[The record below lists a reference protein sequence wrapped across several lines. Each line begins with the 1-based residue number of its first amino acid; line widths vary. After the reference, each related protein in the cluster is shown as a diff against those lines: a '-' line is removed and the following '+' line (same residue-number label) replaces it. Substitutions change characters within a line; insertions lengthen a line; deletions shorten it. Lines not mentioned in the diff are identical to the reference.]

1 MGNIL
6 EGCTDQDDSLSFNM
20 TNEVGVNTNYI
31 QKQKT
36 PLLYKTTKKMN
47 QFMFSPSSLRNKYE
61 YSDVSKIK
69 TSFEELDYDDEIF
82 SRKKQKKINLVFN
95 LFKDDELSNNED
107 NNKNN
112 NDNNY
117 KNNNNNSNINSQQD
131 LISKVRGTYPQHK
144 REEYYNNDYNNHLTD
159 INNTSKLPT
168 SRDVYTQYNPNSI
181 PNSTY
186 TVDQHT
192 LEYNSVSQRNK
203 QPLQI
208 ETAFSIHLTQIDNK
222 LPNKINN
229 NNINSNLNTITR
241 NNLTIPSLSSP
252 TSIQQQQL
260 PHHTLPQHH
269 LKLESNMS
277 HNTKESSLN
286 LDNEGFCQSKFIPF
300 ETQTSADN
308 RTITNN
314 NTINNNTS
322 SIPKAKELQD
332 KQFQT
337 TEHSRTSSSP
347 QVHTV
352 SSGCV
357 PLQRYQYEDVNI
369 NDIIYKKR
377 INPYRNIKPKSRSN
391 KKSTQLQQQQP
402 LSSNISPPLSNINT
416 SRSPPSLSPSPS
428 KPKSKI
434 RQTKTTNQHSSTST
448 HPKCMI
454 TVSLPKTNTQIDRTI
469 LSNNNNN
476 RLTLSYKIL
485 SQIDNSLILY
495 DGTLLKIQHT
505 KTGYKIVSRYFQIT
519 KNCFRYYN
527 SIHCTQSLNSQMMKP
542 LVQFDIRH
550 VADVHISTNTMLK
563 YKYERIAF
571 SFVISL
577 DYSDNDVFE
586 FGVDDPNFGVDFIKV
601 LTLIMN
607 YHDDMNNKNKFRY
620 DKDEE

>member
-6 EGCTDQDDSLSFNM
+6 EGCTKQDDSFTFNF
-20 TNEVGVNTNYI
+20 TKEAGVNTNHI
-31 QKQKT
+31 QQQN
-36 PLLYKTTKKMN
+36 PLLYTTTNNIN
-47 QFMFSPSSLRNKYE
+47 QFEFNQSSLGNKYE
-61 YSDVSKIK
+61 YSDVSKMK
-69 TSFEELDYDDEIF
+69 TSFEELDYDDQMF
-82 SRKKQKKINLVFN
+82 PRKKQKKINLVFS
-95 LFKDDELSNNED
+95 LFKDQLS
-107 NNKNN
+107 NN
-112 NDNNY
+112 NDNDY
-117 KNNNNNSNINSQQD
+117 KTNNSQPN
-131 LISKVRGTYPQHK
+131 LISKIRGTNLQRKHDKYHCNDFNS
-144 REEYYNNDYNNHLTD
+144 NNNL
-159 INNTSKLPT
+159 INTNKNSQMPT
-168 SRDVYTQYNPNSI
+168 FRDVYTQYTPS
-181 PNSTY
+181 STPDNTY
-186 TVDQHT
+186 SVNQHT
-192 LEYNSVSQRNK
+192 FEYNSVSQRNK

-208 ETAFSIHLTQIDNK
+208 ETTFSIYYTQTDDK
-222 LPNKINN
+222 VSHTNN
-229 NNINSNLNTITR
+229 NNVNSSLKAITH
-241 NNLTIPSLSSP
+241 NNLTIPPLSSP
-252 TSIQQQQL
+252 TSFQQPSL
-260 PHHTLPQHH
+260 HTLPQHH
-269 LKLESNMS
+269 FNCDSNIS
-277 HNTKESSLN
+277 HHTKESSLN
-286 LDNEGFCQSKFIPF
+286 LDNEGLCQSKFIPF

-308 RTITNN
+308 RTV
-314 NTINNNTS
+314 INNNNLS
-322 SIPKAKELQD
+322 SIPQSKEPQE

-337 TEHSRTSSSP
+337 TDHSRTSSSP
-347 QVHTV
+347 QVHTI

-391 KKSTQLQQQQP
+391 KRSTQLQQQQQP
-402 LSSNISPPLSNINT
+402 LSSNRSLPRAHFNTLKSPS
-416 SRSPPSLSPSPS
+416 SLTPSPS
-428 KPKSKI
+428 KTKYKI
-434 RQTKTTNQHSSTST
+434 RQTKTANQHPPTST

-454 TVSLPKTNTQIDRTI
+454 TVALPTTNTQIDKTF
-469 LSNNNNN
+469 LSTSNNN

-485 SQIDNSLILY
+485 AQTDNSLILY

-571 SFVISL
+571 SFVICL
-577 DYSDNDVFE
+577 DYSDSDVFE